1 MEEGKDQTGISILP
15 LIGVRGC
22 LLHVHVHVQYMC
34 CTCALHV
41 L

>member
-1 MEEGKDQTGISILP
+1 MEEEKDQTGISILP

-22 LLHVHVHVQYMC
+22 LLHVHVLYMC
-34 CTCALHV
+34 YTCAVHV